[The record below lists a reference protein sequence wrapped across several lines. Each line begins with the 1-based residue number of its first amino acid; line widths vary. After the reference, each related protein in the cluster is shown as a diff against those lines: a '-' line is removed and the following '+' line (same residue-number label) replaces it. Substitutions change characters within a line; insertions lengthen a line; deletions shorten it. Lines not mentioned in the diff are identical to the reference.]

1 MPVRTWC
8 LAVATG
14 LVLFTASSA
23 SYSQTYGQ
31 DANRAG
37 YPQNYS
43 AVSDLPFHVSSD
55 TEASDPGCEEGHDDR
70 KSDLCA
76 QWKAADAAA
85 ESANVARVQLWL
97 GTIIGALTLFA
108 AAAAAVYAGR
118 AAKHTARSVAVT
130 EEMGRAQTRAY
141 IDAIMA
147 KIHDDT
153 ESISVRVTLRNE
165 GQTPAKA
172 IVLFGTT
179 QVVDVRLAIEPAP
192 FASLREGH
200 AWGPLRSGG
209 ELTVPI
215 TCDGTTRHYNA
226 VESAHGPLSIRAFGR
241 VRYITIFDE
250 TYETEFSFHT
260 NRARHM
266 LKSGPDNTIVED
278 PIIMSHEPAALKTY
292 ERIQQASG
300 RE

>member
-85 ESANVARVQLWL
+85 ESANVARVQFW
-97 GTIIGALTLFA
+97 IGSTVSALTLLAASA
-108 AAAAAVYAGR
+108 AAYYARSAAHY
-118 AAKHTARSVAVT
+118 TASSVAVA
-130 EEMGRAQTRAY
+130 ENMGRLTN
-141 IDAIMA
+141 
-147 KIHDDT
+147 
-153 ESISVRVTLRNE
+153 S
-165 GQTPAKA
+165 GQTPA
-172 IVLFGTT
+172 F
-179 QVVDVRLAIEPAP
+179 DVRAISEAFFSGYPLPGDRAIETV
-192 FASLREGH
+192 RDGYNITV
-200 AWGPLRSGG
+200 GPNADITISQRIRGQLPQAL
-209 ELTVPI
+209 ELI
-215 TCDGTTRHYNA
+215 KAGNA
-226 VESAHGPLSIRAFGR
+226 AAYIHGR
-241 VRYITIFDE
+241 VTYFDIFREAHQTTFRLAYGGRLADLGPHMHV
-250 TYETEFSFHT
+250 YETGNES
-260 NRARHM
+260 
-266 LKSGPDNTIVED
+266 D
-278 PIIMSHEPAALKTY
+278 
-292 ERIQQASG
+292 
-300 RE
+300 